1 MITMFAF
8 LLLTLQAAEPPIMD
22 LDQLAAQVLE
32 RNRDVLVAR
41 RAWEA
46 AQTRPSQESTPPN
59 PTITLN
65 SVNAGILPLPGR
77 SIGMEPQSFIS
88 PMVMQEVPFPGK
100 LRLQGEIAQKESDSL
115 AKLYEAAKL
124 KVVNELK
131 QAYFGLYQAE
141 KSIATV
147 EKNKQLLDQLAEI
160 ARARYEVGS
169 GLQQDVLKAQVE
181 ATLLEERLTM
191 FRQRRESHKA
201 RINQL
206 LNRPPDMPLGR
217 VGDID
222 PSTLNLTLEQ
232 LYASA
237 EEANPNLDSR
247 RIMID
252 RSARRVD
259 LAKKQYMP
267 DFTFQAG
274 YMYMGQFPNLWN
286 VQIGA
291 QIPLYF
297 WRKERKGVEEASAD
311 LRGSTNEYEAMAQDT
326 FREVKDE
333 YLMLTTAERLMR
345 LYKDAVIPQASLALE
360 SSLSSYRVGNL
371 DFLTI
376 LNNWT
381 IVLNFELEYY
391 NQLAQHE
398 TALSNLERLTNLQ
411 LVGHERLRM
420 QVR

>member
-1 MITMFAF
+1 MITIFAF
-8 LLLTLQAAEPPIMD
+8 LFLTLQASEPPVIE
-22 LDQLAAQVLE
+22 LGQLVGQVLE

-59 PTITLN
+59 PVISLN
-65 SVNAGILPLPGR
+65 SVSTGMLPLPGR
-77 SIGMEPQSFIS
+77 GIGVEPLAYVS

-100 LRLQGEIAQKESDSL
+100 LRLRGEIAQKESDSQK
-115 AKLYEAAKL
+115 KLYEAAKL
-124 KVVNELK
+124 KAINELER
-131 QAYFGLYQAE
+131 AYFGLYQAE
-141 KSIATV
+141 KSLATV
-147 EKNKQLLDQLAEI
+147 EKNKQLLNQLAEI

-181 ATLLEERLTM
+181 VTLLEERLIM
-191 FRQRRESHKA
+191 FRQRRESYVAK
-201 RINQL
+201 INQL
-206 LNRPPDMPLGR
+206 MNRPPDTPLGR
-217 VGDID
+217 VGDIE

-237 EEANPNLDSR
+237 EEANPILDSR

-267 DFTFQAG
+267 DFSVQAG

-286 VQIGA
+286 VQIDA
-291 QIPLYF
+291 NIPLYF
-297 WRKERKGVEEASAD
+297 WRKERKGVEEATAD
-311 LRGSTNEYEAMAQDT
+311 LRGSKNEYEAMAQDT

-333 YLMLTTAERLMR
+333 YLMLTAAERLMK

-360 SSLSSYRVGNL
+360 SSLSAYRVGSL

-391 NQLAQHE
+391 NQLSQHE
-398 TALSNLERLTNLQ
+398 TALSNIERLTDLQ
-411 LVGHERLRM
+411 LVRNRG
-420 QVR
+420 VR

>member
-1 MITMFAF
+1 MFTLFAF
-8 LLLTLQAAEPPIMD
+8 LFLTLQASEPPVID
-22 LDQLAAQVLE
+22 LDELVAQVLE

-46 AQTRPSQESTPPN
+46 AQARPSQESTPPN
-59 PTITLN
+59 PTITLS
-65 SVNAGILPLPGR
+65 SVNSGALPLPGR
-77 SIGMEPQSFIS
+77 SVGAEPLAFIS
-88 PMVMQEVPFPGK
+88 PMVMQELPFPGK
-100 LRLQGEIAQKESDSL
+100 LRLKGAIAQKESDSL
-115 AKLYEAAKL
+115 GKLYEAAKL
-124 KVVNELK
+124 KAVNELK

-141 KSIATV
+141 KSLATV
-147 EKNKQLLDQLAEI
+147 EKNKQLLNQLAEI

-181 ATLLEERLTM
+181 VTLLEERFIM
-191 FRQRRESHKA
+191 FRQRRESYAAK
-201 RINQL
+201 INQL
-206 LNRPPDMPLGR
+206 MNRPPDTPLGR
-217 VGDID
+217 VGDVE
-222 PSTLNLTLEQ
+222 PSTLGLTLEQ

-237 EEANPNLDSR
+237 EEANPILDSR
-247 RIMID
+247 RKMID

-267 DFTFQAG
+267 DFNVQAG

-286 VQIGA
+286 VQISA
-291 QIPLYF
+291 TIPLYF
-297 WRKERKGVEEASAD
+297 WRKERKGVEEATAD

-333 YLMLTTAERLMR
+333 YLMLTAADRLMR

-360 SSLSSYRVGNL
+360 SSLSAYRVGSL

-391 NQLAQHE
+391 NQLAQRE
-398 TALSNLERLTNLQ
+398 TALSNLERLTDLQ
-411 LVGHERLRM
+411 LVRK
-420 QVR
+420 

>member
-1 MITMFAF
+1 MIMIFGF
-8 LLLTLQAAEPPIMD
+8 LFLTLQAPAAQVVE
-22 LDQLAAQVLE
+22 LDQLVVQVLE
-32 RNRDVLVAR
+32 RNRDVLAAR
-41 RAWEA
+41 RVWEA
-46 AQTRPSQESTPPN
+46 AQTRPSQESTLPN
-59 PTITLN
+59 PTISLT
-65 SVNAGILPLPGR
+65 SVNSGILPLPGR
-77 SIGMEPQSFIS
+77 SIGMEPQSYVS

-115 AKLYEAAKL
+115 ARLYEAAKL
-124 KVVNELK
+124 KAVNELK
-131 QAYFGLYQAE
+131 HAYFGLYQAE
-141 KSIATV
+141 KSLATV
-147 EKNKQLLDQLAEI
+147 EKNKQLLNQLAEI
-160 ARARYEVGS
+160 ARVRYEVGS
-169 GLQQDVLKAQVE
+169 GLQQDVLKAHLE
-181 ATLLEERLTM
+181 ATMLEERLTM
-191 FRQRRESHKA
+191 SRQRRESYVAK
-201 RINQL
+201 INQL
-206 LNRPPDMPLGR
+206 MNRAPDTPLGR
-217 VGDID
+217 VGDIE
-222 PSTLNLTLEQ
+222 PSTLSFTLEQ

-237 EEANPNLDSR
+237 QEANPILDSR

-252 RSARRVD
+252 RSARRLD

-267 DFTFQAG
+267 DFNVQAG

-297 WRKERKGVEEASAD
+297 WRKERKGVEEAAAD

-345 LYKDAVIPQASLALE
+345 LYKDAIIPQASLALE
-360 SSLSSYRVGNL
+360 SSLSAYRVGSL

-381 IVLNFELEYY
+381 IVLNFELEYH

-398 TALSNLERLTNLQ
+398 TALSNLERLTDLQ
-411 LVGHERLRM
+411 LVRSRG
-420 QVR
+420 VR